1 MKIPTIQVR
10 GFLSDKHSLH
20 LHLCVHP
27 EMGVYVLELTLGV
40 SSQTY
45 TYYLAV
51 TVQNIICMTIQ
62 TVALY
67 SA

>member
-1 MKIPTIQVR
+1 
-10 GFLSDKHSLH
+10 
-20 LHLCVHP
+20 
-27 EMGVYVLELTLGV
+27 MGVYVLELTLGV

-45 TYYLAV
+45 TYYLEV

-62 TVALY
+62 TVAFY